1 MSDTEQ
7 TPVGLPLLLLYSHA
21 RTNPISHPD
30 LKYDLRSVSNPPKQ
44 IRDKYTGIDKRVQ
57 EHMRSHGDF
66 VALVD
71 RAEGEIRALMGLA
84 VSAAK
89 ATDSGHVDGSDEG
102 GVKYRLVRPNTSSTS
117 VTGVDGAER
126 VVGDGEEAGSEEEEE
141 EDGDGDDEDGDE
153 EEGDGGR
160 PRLRVSVF
168 DVRGRH
174 RSVAFVEELKRRDW
188 PAEWEVRAVHR
199 DLGKARKGSVGGY
212 GHARRNSLGR
222 GFLGEDDD
230 E

>member
-7 TPVGLPLLLLYSHA
+7 NHVGLPLLLLYSHA
-21 RTNPISHPD
+21 RTNPIAHPD
-30 LKYDLRSVSNPPKQ
+30 LKYDLRSVTNPPKQ
-44 IRDKYTGIDKRVQ
+44 IREKYTGVDKRVQ

-66 VALVD
+66 GALVD

-89 ATDSGHVDGSDEG
+89 AADSGHVDMGEEG
-102 GVKYRLVRPNTSSTS
+102 GVKYRLVRPAATSTS

-126 VVGDGEEAGSEEEEE
+126 VVGDGEEADSEEED
-141 EDGDGDDEDGDE
+141 EDENGDGEDGDE
-153 EEGDGGR
+153 EEEDGNR

-174 RSVAFVEELKRRDW
+174 RSVAFVEELKERDW

-199 DLGKARKGSVGGY
+199 DLGKPRKGSVGGY
-212 GHARRNSLGR
+212 GNTRRNSLGR
-222 GFLGEDDD
+222 GFLGEDYD